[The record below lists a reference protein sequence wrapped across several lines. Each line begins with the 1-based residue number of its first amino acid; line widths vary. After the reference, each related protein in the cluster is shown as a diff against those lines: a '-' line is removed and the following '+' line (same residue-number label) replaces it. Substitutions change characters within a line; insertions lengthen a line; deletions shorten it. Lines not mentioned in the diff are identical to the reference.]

1 MQEVYLLLGSNLGDR
16 LKQVGNAADFIEKS
30 VGTIVRK
37 SACYETASWGNTD
50 QPDFINQVLLIRTG
64 LTAREVLEKALAIEV
79 SLGRVRHEKWGSR
92 LIDIDILFYGD
103 QVIREPDLV
112 VPHPHLHERAF
123 VLIPLG
129 EIAPGLLHPVL
140 NRTVTELARNLDDTL
155 LVKRI

>member
-16 LKQVGNAADFIEKS
+16 MKQVRDAADLIAKN
-30 VGTIVRK
+30 VGKIMIR

-50 QPDFINQVLLIRTG
+50 QPDFINQVLLVRTE
-64 LTAREVLEKALAIEV
+64 LTAREVLDQVLAIEV

-92 LIDIDILFYGD
+92 LIDIDILFYGGE
-103 QVIREPDLV
+103 IISEPDLV

-123 VLIPLG
+123 VLVPLE
-129 EIAPGLLHPVL
+129 EIAPALVHPVL
-140 NRTVTELARNLDDTL
+140 KQSVSELARNLNDGL

>member
-16 LKQVGNAADFIEKS
+16 MKQVRDAADLIAKN
-30 VGTIVRK
+30 VGKIMIR

-50 QPDFINQVLLIRTG
+50 QPDFINQVLLVRTE
-64 LTAREVLEKALAIEV
+64 LTAREVLDQVLAIEV

-92 LIDIDILFYGD
+92 LIDIDILFYGAE
-103 QVIREPDLV
+103 IISEPDLV

-123 VLIPLG
+123 VLVPLE
-129 EIAPGLLHPVL
+129 EIAPALVHPVL
-140 NRTVTELARNLDDTL
+140 KQSVSELARNLNDGL

>member
-16 LKQVGNAADFIEKS
+16 MMQVRDAADLIAKN
-30 VGTIVRK
+30 VGKIIVR

-50 QPDFINQVLLIRTG
+50 QPDFINQVMLVRTE
-64 LTAREVLEKALAIEV
+64 LTAREVLDQVLAIEV

-92 LIDIDILFYGD
+92 LIDIDILFYGGG
-103 QVIREPDLV
+103 IISEPDLV

-123 VLIPLG
+123 VLVPLE
-129 EIAPGLLHPVL
+129 EIAPDLIHPVL
-140 NRTVTELARNLDDTL
+140 KQSVSELARNLDDGL

>member
-16 LKQVGNAADFIEKS
+16 LEQVGRAAALIEKHI
-30 VGTIVRK
+30 GEIVRK

-50 QPDFINQVLLIRTG
+50 QPDFINQVLIVRTG
-64 LTAREVLEKALAIEV
+64 LTASGVLERALEIEIR
-79 SLGRVRHEKWGSR
+79 LGRVRHEKWGSR

-103 QVIREPDLV
+103 QVIAEPNLV

-123 VLIPLG
+123 VLIPLE
-129 EIAPGLLHPVL
+129 EISPDLVHPVL
-140 NRTVTELARNLDDTL
+140 KHTVSELARNLDDAL

>member
-16 LKQVGNAADFIEKS
+16 MKQVRDAADLIAKN
-30 VGTIVRK
+30 VGKIMIR

-50 QPDFINQVLLIRTG
+50 QPDFINQVLLVHTE
-64 LTAREVLEKALAIEV
+64 LTAREVLDQVLAIEV

-92 LIDIDILFYGD
+92 LIDIDILFYGAE
-103 QVIREPDLV
+103 IISEPDLV

-123 VLIPLG
+123 VLVPLE
-129 EIAPGLLHPVL
+129 EIAPALIHPVL
-140 NRTVTELARNLDDTL
+140 KQSVSELARNLNDGL

>member
-16 LKQVGNAADFIEKS
+16 LTQVGSAAGSIEKYI
-30 VGTIVRK
+30 GKIVRK

-50 QPDFINQVLLIRTG
+50 QPDFINQVLIVRTG
-64 LTAREVLEKALAIEV
+64 LTAREVLERALDIEIR
-79 SLGRVRHEKWGSR
+79 LGRVRHEKWGSR

-103 QVIREPDLV
+103 QVITEPDLV

-123 VLIPLG
+123 VLIPLE
-129 EIAPGLLHPVL
+129 EISPDLIHPVL
-140 NRTVTELARNLDDTL
+140 KRTVSELARNLDDAL